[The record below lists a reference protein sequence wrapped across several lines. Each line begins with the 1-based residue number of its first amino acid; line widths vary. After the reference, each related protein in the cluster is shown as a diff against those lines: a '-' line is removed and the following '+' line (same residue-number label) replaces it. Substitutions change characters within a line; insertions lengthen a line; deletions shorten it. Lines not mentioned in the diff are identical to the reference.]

1 MVVVVNYGQ
10 SGAGSVCCSNG
21 RYDYNVLSAVVCG
34 SLCCIN
40 GAAAAYGYY
49 RINVVLLYDSL
60 HLIYFAV
67 AGYSAEY
74 LVTSVVVK
82 TFKALFYFIM
92 TGFVATV

>member
-1 MVVVVNYGQ
+1 M
-10 SGAGSVCCSNG
+10 
-21 RYDYNVLSAVVCG
+21 LSAVVCG

-40 GAAAAYGYY
+40 GTAAAYGYDC
-49 RINVVLLYDSL
+49 INVVLLYDSL

-82 TFKALFYFIM
+82 TFKALFYFI
-92 TGFVATV
+92 VAGLVTAV